1 MNRFFSSRGFR
12 ESEIK
17 KNENEADRFLKR
29 RRKIVR
35 DGRKPVLPG
44 FCTIIR
50 LMMFILPVL
59 DAAVEAIVWLEG
71 KVSLTF
77 GMYLKRVFWSAFMIW
92 LFFACILILLSVIM
106 LYRAAYRGYEERVY
120 LFLDEIP
127 AGEDPAGYEKE
138 YDLTSEEDTDESLV
152 LYSRPADVSA
162 DKRYGGYIRESL
174 TGLIILGVLYA
185 VSHFFL

>member
-92 LFFACILILLSVIM
+92 LFFACICS
-106 LYRAAYRGYEERVY
+106 
-120 LFLDEIP
+120 
-127 AGEDPAGYEKE
+127 
-138 YDLTSEEDTDESLV
+138 
-152 LYSRPADVSA
+152 
-162 DKRYGGYIRESL
+162 
-174 TGLIILGVLYA
+174 
-185 VSHFFL
+185 FFL